1 MDTNPLRRILVV
13 DDESSVV
20 KAVTREL
27 NSPPFIRYR
36 YQIEGFTDAQRAL
49 ERAKEQTFD
58 AVISDYRMPGMDGL
72 EFLRALA
79 LIQPDCISLVLSG
92 QTDREALIHLINE
105 SHIYRFI
112 PKPWR
117 DYYLKGSIYQAIDYG
132 AALIENRRLAKLV
145 REQSRLPFPIEEGDV
160 DHLLIVDDDLG
171 VLNSIAR
178 LLAQRSPGDAISAA
192 GRSEVIRQSGATL
205 NEERLRVHVAQSP
218 IHAIEM
224 AEQIQF
230 SCIIA
235 DFKMPEMSGIDLL
248 QKFYELQPDCA
259 RILLSGQISK
269 DDLIYAIDSP
279 RIFAFIDKPWIN
291 YDLKACIALALA
303 HRRID
308 MENVKLAQMAENS
321 VTQR

>member
-1 MDTNPLRRILVV
+1 MKTTSLSRVSAFLALALLPLAR
-13 DDESSVV
+13 
-20 KAVTREL
+20 AAWT
-27 NSPPFIRYR
+27 PP
-36 YQIEGFTDAQRAL
+36 DAAQLARL
-49 ERAKEQTFD
+49 ERA
-58 AVISDYRMPGMDGL
+58 
-72 EFLRALA
+72 LA
-79 LIQPDCISLVLSG
+79 
-92 QTDREALIHLINE
+92 H
-105 SHIYRFI
+105 
-112 PKPWR
+112 
-117 DYYLKGSIYQAIDYG
+117 GSPADPP
-132 AALIENRRLAKLV
+132 L
-145 REQSRLPFPIEEGDV
+145 
-160 DHLLIVDDDLG
+160 
-171 VLNSIAR
+171 
-178 LLAQRSPGDAISAA
+178 AA
-192 GRSEVIRQSGATL
+192 GRSAGMEQSGPAL
-205 NEERLRVHVAQSP
+205 NWDQLGIHLTQSP
-218 IHAIEM
+218 LDAIEM
-224 AEQIQF
+224 ASRIQF